1 MPFSSADRYIS
12 KYFDDVLVQR
22 PWRYFSGTFWDLPR
36 VPITPRIDYIYHA
49 SRFRVV
55 EARVIQKKISDHYPI
70 LAILAPPTALLT
82 SLAAAPPTLE
92 AIRQEQ
98 AAVSVAGLRCGQY
111 APDDARLWRRCAVAQ
126 RR

>member
-22 PWRYFSGTFWDLPR
+22 PWRYFSGTFWDLPH

-55 EARVIQKKISDHYPI
+55 EARVIQKKISDHYPV
-70 LAILAPPTALLT
+70 LAILAPPTAT
-82 SLAAAPPTLE
+82 LASPASSPPAPE
-92 AIRQEQ
+92 AIFQEQ
-98 AAVSVAGLRCGQY
+98 AGVSVVGLQCRRY
-111 APDDARLWRRCAVAQ
+111 APDDAHLWRRCAVAQ